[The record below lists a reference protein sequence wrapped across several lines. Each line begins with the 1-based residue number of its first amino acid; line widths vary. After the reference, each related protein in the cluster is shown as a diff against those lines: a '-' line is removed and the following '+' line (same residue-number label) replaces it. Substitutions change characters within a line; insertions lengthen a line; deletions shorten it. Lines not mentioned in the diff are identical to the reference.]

1 MFQPLKLGSQ
11 PNSPEVKSG
20 GIGYVQECLVHDK
33 DLAANSGNQ
42 AIKQEGS
49 ALGFGEQRIKQKSRG
64 HFNSIDMR
72 FSSPLRGYL
81 KYILYE

>member
-49 ALGFGEQRIKQKSRG
+49 ALGFGEQRINKKVEGIST
-64 HFNSIDMR
+64 
-72 FSSPLRGYL
+72 PLMCDSQVH
-81 KYILYE
+81 YEVI